1 MEQVQEM
8 RKKICELNRY
18 RRAYY
23 NQHRSLVSDAEYDR
37 MFDALEKMEKETGIV
52 YADSPTQNVGY
63 YPEGKLE
70 KVRHPIPLL
79 SLDKTKLVSELAA
92 FAKKRAVLL
101 MLKLDGLTVKLTY
114 ENGQLIGAATRGD
127 GETGENI
134 LHNVPFIQDIPITI
148 PYKKRLVV
156 SGEAFIRKD
165 DFEYLQES
173 LKNGN
178 GERPK
183 NGRNLAAGSVQSS
196 DPKNCEGRCLR
207 FIPFN
212 VLEGLEAEWTDSR
225 EIRLSELESMGFQAC
240 PYVYLEPESIN
251 ERTLEHWIAYLQDI
265 ADKDNL
271 PIDGM
276 VVIYDSYEYSRSLGR
291 TERAYR
297 NGLAFKFEDD
307 AYETVLRKIEWT
319 PSRFGELAPVAVFD
333 TLEIDGCDVSR
344 ATLHNLTF
352 IKELELVPG
361 CRIMVSKRNMI
372 IPHVEGNL
380 SRGHY
385 ADTYPR
391 VCPCCGNP
399 TRVYSRKTDKG
410 RMIETLHCDN
420 PGCDSQVLRKFVH
433 FAAKKAMNIEGLSEA
448 NLQRFQEQGW
458 LTSFQDI
465 YYLYQY
471 KDEIIRMEGFGEK
484 SYERLAA
491 AIEESRNTDFAHYLT
506 AMDIP
511 MIGRTK
517 SRVLSQVFQGDLN
530 KFEEAALGNYDFSK
544 LEDFGEILNNNI
556 HAWFADEDNRDQW
569 RCLQGEM
576 IFHKEDLHMA
586 ERRDNPFN
594 GCVVVATGKLMNFTR
609 NEINNKILELGGIPG
624 GSVTKKTNY
633 LICGEKAGSK
643 LKKAQEL
650 GIPIL
655 SEEQFLEMIA

>member
-1 MEQVQEM
+1 MDKIQEM
-8 RKKICELNRY
+8 KEKVCELNRY
-18 RRAYY
+18 RRTYY

-37 MFDALEKMEKETGIV
+37 MVDALEQMEKETGIV

-79 SLDKTKLVSELAA
+79 SLDKTKQTSELAA
-92 FAKKRAVLL
+92 FVKRNAALL

-114 ENGQLIGAATRGD
+114 ENGKLTEAATRGD
-127 GETGENI
+127 GEVGENI
-134 LHNVPFIQDIPITI
+134 LRNIPFIQDIPVTI
-148 PYKKRLVV
+148 PYRKRLVL
-156 SGEAFIRKD
+156 SGEEFIRKD
-165 DFEYLQES
+165 DFEHLQAV

-178 GERPK
+178 GEHPK
-183 NGRNLAAGSVQSS
+183 NGRNLAAGSVQSEN
-196 DPKNCEGRCLR
+196 PKNCKGRCVR

-212 VLEGLEAEWTDSR
+212 VLEGLEAEWPDSR
-225 EIRLSELESMGFQAC
+225 EMRLSELESMGFQAC
-240 PYVYLEPESIN
+240 PYVYLEPESVN
-251 ERTLEHWIAYLQDI
+251 EENLEQWICSLQET
-265 ADKDNL
+265 ADKHSL
-271 PIDGM
+271 PIDGL
-276 VVIYDSYEYSRSLGR
+276 VAIYDSYQYSQSLGR
-291 TERAYR
+291 TGKFYR
-297 NGLAFKFEDD
+297 NGLAFKFVDD

-385 ADTYPR
+385 EDTYPT

-399 TRVYSRKTDKG
+399 TRIYSRQAEKG
-410 RMIETLHCDN
+410 KQVETLHCDN
-420 PGCDSQVLRKFVH
+420 PECDSQILRKFTH

-448 NLQRFQEQGW
+448 NLSRFLKLGW
-458 LTSFQDI
+458 LASFQDI
-465 YYLYQY
+465 YYL
-471 KDEIIRMEGFGEK
+471 KRHKSAMVRMDGFGEK
-484 SYERLAA
+484 SYERLIT
-491 AIEESRNTDFAHYLT
+491 AIEDSRNTDFAHYLT

-517 SRVLSQVFQGDLN
+517 SRVLSQVFHGDLD
-530 KFEEAALGNYDFSK
+530 KFEEAACGNYDFSK
-544 LEDFGEILNNNI
+544 LEDFGETLNNNI
-556 HAWFADEDNRDQW
+556 HTWFADEDNRNQW
-569 RCLQGEM
+569 RDLQIEM
-576 IFHKEDLHMA
+576 IFHKEEVHMA
-586 ERRDNPFN
+586 GRKENPFN

-609 NEINNKILELGGIPG
+609 DEINSKILELGGTPG
-624 GSVTKKTNY
+624 SSVTKKTNY

-643 LKKAQEL
+643 LQKAQQL
-650 GIPIL
+650 GIPVL
-655 SEEQFLEMIA
+655 SEEEFLEMIA

>member
-1 MEQVQEM
+1 MEQIREI
-8 RKKICELNRY
+8 RKKINELNQY

-23 NQHRSLVSDAEYDR
+23 NQHCSLVSDAEYDR
-37 MFDALEKMEKETGIV
+37 LFDALERMEKETGIV
-52 YADSPTQNVGY
+52 YADSPTRNVGY

-70 KVRHPIPLL
+70 KVRHSIPLL
-79 SLDKTKLVSELAA
+79 SLDKTKLVGELVE
-92 FAKKRAVLL
+92 FAKKENILL

-114 ENGQLIGAATRGD
+114 ENGQLIEAATRGD
-127 GETGENI
+127 GEVGENI
-134 LHNVPFIQDIPITI
+134 LHNIPFIQDIPITI
-148 PYKKRLVV
+148 PYKKRLVL

-165 DFEYLQES
+165 DFEHLRAV

-178 GERPK
+178 GESPK

-196 DPKNCEGRCLR
+196 DPKNCEGRCVR

-212 VLEGLEAEWTDSR
+212 VLEGLEADWTDSR
-225 EIRLSELESMGFQAC
+225 EIRLSELESMGFQPC

-251 ERTLEHWIAYLQDI
+251 EGALECWISYLRDI
-265 ADKDNL
+265 ADKHNL

-276 VVIYDSYEYSRSLGR
+276 VAIYDSYEYSRSLGR

-385 ADTYPR
+385 ADTYPT

-410 RMIETLHCDN
+410 RIVETLHCDN
-420 PGCDSQVLRKFVH
+420 PGCDSQILRKFVH
-433 FAAKKAMNIEGLSEA
+433 FAAKKAMNIEGLSES
-448 NLQRFQEQGW
+448 NLRRFQERGW
-458 LTSFQDI
+458 LASFQDI
-465 YYLYQY
+465 YYLHCY
-471 KDEIIRMEGFGEK
+471 KSEIIRMEGFGEK
-484 SYERLAA
+484 SYERLEA
-491 AIEESRNTDFAHYLT
+491 AIEDSRNTDFAHYLT

-517 SRVLSQVFQGDLN
+517 SRILSQVFAGDLD
-530 KFEEAALGNYDFSK
+530 KFEEAAAGNYDFSR

-556 HAWFADEDNRDQW
+556 HAWFADEDNRNQW
-569 RCLQGEM
+569 RDLQKEM
-576 IFHKEDLHMA
+576 IFQKEEIHMA
-586 ERRDNPFN
+586 ERRNNPFN

-609 NEINNKILELGGIPG
+609 DGINSKILELGGTPG
-624 GSVTKKTNY
+624 SSVTKKTNY
-633 LICGEKAGSK
+633 LICGEKPGSK

-650 GIPIL
+650 GIRIL
-655 SEEQFLEMIA
+655 SEDQFLEMIA